1 MKGIKARISISR
13 ESDICQIGQGWV
25 SDWDILVLYHLL
37 SMMQSIYRIVYTQI
51 TPFGT
56 IHLLGHTLRDN

>member
-25 SDWDILVLYHLL
+25 SDWDILVL
-37 SMMQSIYRIVYTQI
+37 VYFVPQI
-51 TPFGT
+51 LEH
-56 IHLLGHTLRDN
+56 IEHDNVYL

>member
-25 SDWDILVLYHLL
+25 SDWDILVLAYFVP
-37 SMMQSIYRIVYTQI
+37 QFEKVIAR
-51 TPFGT
+51 T
-56 IHLLGHTLRDN
+56 IEF